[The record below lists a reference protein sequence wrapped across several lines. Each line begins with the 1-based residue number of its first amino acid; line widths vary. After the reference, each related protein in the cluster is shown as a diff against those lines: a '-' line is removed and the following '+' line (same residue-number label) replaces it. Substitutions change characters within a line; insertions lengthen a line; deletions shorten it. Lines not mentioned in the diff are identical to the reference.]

1 MITLYSK
8 GDYDFVKI
16 GGPWIYKQN
25 ALIVKDFDS
34 SAQPSEIKLDA
45 VPVWMKVYD
54 VPFRSRIRHGVC
66 DMAMVWVRPYR

>member
-25 ALIVKDFDS
+25 ALIVKDFDNA
-34 SAQPSEIKLDA
+34 AQPSEIKLDV
-45 VPVWMKVYD
+45 VPVWVKIYD
-54 VPFRSRIRHGVC
+54 VPF
-66 DMAMVWVRPYR
+66 